1 MSAKRVAVVL
11 WITLCSAGM
20 AMAQTEWVQWPGNPI
35 IGPGDPGS
43 WDEGGHWL
51 SNVIFDGSIYHMSF
65 IRHRPDHRPH
75 RHRSCHLA

>member
-11 WITLCSAGM
+11 WITLCSAGV
-20 AMAQTEWVQWPGNPI
+20 AMGQTEWVQWPGNPI
-35 IGPGDPGS
+35 VGPGAPGS

-51 SNVIFDGSIYHMSF
+51 SNVIFDGSTYHMWFSGT
-65 IRHRPDHRPH
+65 PDHRPH